1 MSTTTTTPRT
11 VVQRS
16 QRLSRLAALAIAGQL
31 VLAAS
36 ALLLPIWSEYGL
48 IGDNISELALG
59 RFDFVQTAAFLLAG
73 LGTLALAFAI
83 RTLTAGSWG
92 SRVGSLLIA
101 IYGAGAI
108 LSAIFPTD
116 RIDSQADLSS
126 LSVTGAIHV
135 AVAIAS
141 FACVI
146 VGMFVLIRTF
156 AQAHRWRS
164 FSRLSVFFPSSA
176 LALMIVQQEGP
187 LIGLLQRLLVAV
199 ISAWLILVALNVR
212 SIVTPTK

>member
-11 VVQRS
+11 VLQRS
-16 QRLSRLAALAIAGQL
+16 QSLSLLAALAIAGQL

-48 IGDNISELALG
+48 IGDNISELVLG
-59 RFDFVQTAAFLLAG
+59 RYGLAQTGAFLIVG

-83 RTLTAGSWG
+83 RKLTAGSWG
-92 SRVGSLLIA
+92 SLVGSLLIA

-116 RIDSQADLSS
+116 RIDSQADLSA
-126 LSVTGAIHV
+126 LSVTGSIHIGV
-135 AVAIAS
+135 FIAS
-141 FACVI
+141 FASVI
-146 VGMFVLIRTF
+146 VGMFVLTRTF
-156 AQAHRWRS
+156 RRDHRWS
-164 FSRLSVFFPSSA
+164 FSRWAVIFPAGA
-176 LALMIVQQEGP
+176 LALILVQTEGP
-187 LIGLLQRLLVAV
+187 LVGLMQRLQVAMV
-199 ISAWLILVALNVR
+199 SAWLILVALNVR

>member
-1 MSTTTTTPRT
+1 MS
-11 VVQRS
+11 
-16 QRLSRLAALAIAGQL
+16 LLAALAIAGQL

-48 IGDNISELALG
+48 IGDNISELVPG
-59 RFDFVQTAAFLLAG
+59 RYGPAQTGAFLNVG

-83 RTLTAGSWG
+83 RKLTAGSWG
-92 SRVGSLLIA
+92 SLVGSLLVA

-126 LSVTGAIHV
+126 LSVIGTIHIGV
-135 AVAIAS
+135 FIAS
-141 FACVI
+141 FASVI
-146 VGMFVLIRTF
+146 VGMFVLTRTF
-156 AQAHRWRS
+156 RRDRKWSFPRWAVILPAR
-164 FSRLSVFFPSSA
+164 A
-176 LALMIVQQEGP
+176 LALSLLQTEGP
-187 LIGLLQRLLVAV
+187 LVGLMQRLQVAMV
-199 ISAWLILVALNVR
+199 SAWLILVALNVR